1 MIETYVTYLLWDG
14 CGAPGNLECNG
25 RRCGEIVDAV
35 PFDRDALLN
44 LADELE
50 STSETD
56 CRGCRLE
63 GAGCAECSSGVA
75 HEAAR
80 RIIEA
85 LGVER

>member
-14 CGAPGNLECNG
+14 CGAPGDLECNG

-56 CRGCRLE
+56 CRGADLRARDAQSARP
-63 GAGCAECSSGVA
+63 GSRMKQP
-75 HEAAR
+75 AASAR
-80 RIIEA
+80 YW
-85 LGVER
+85 G